1 MSNINLEEGKINFD
15 GKWLSTDELAGMIQ
29 RKMGDGDLKF
39 AAMAAALEELKKA
52 MDDAHVIEETIV
64 LEKHVYEK
72 LLELG
77 GGNEKEG
84 LRKAIMAYVHDKEKG
99 MPAGAIPPQ
108 RKP

>member
-1 MSNINLEEGKINFD
+1 MSKINLEEGKINFE

-29 RKMGDGDLKF
+29 KKMGEGDLKF
-39 AAMAAALEELKKA
+39 ATMAAALEELKKA
-52 MDDAHVIEETIV
+52 MDDAHIIEETIV

-84 LRKAIMAYVHDKEKG
+84 LRKAIMAYVKDG
-99 MPAGAIPPQ
+99 PAGT
-108 RKP
+108 KSTDKG